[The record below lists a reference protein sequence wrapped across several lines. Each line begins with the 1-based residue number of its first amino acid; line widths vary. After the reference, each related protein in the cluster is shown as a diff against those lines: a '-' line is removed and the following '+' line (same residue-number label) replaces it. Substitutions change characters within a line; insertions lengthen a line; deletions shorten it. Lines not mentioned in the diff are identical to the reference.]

1 MDLATRF
8 VMDELNGAIVAEKRA
23 RLQMVQDGQKTAQ
36 ILCRL
41 GEGKG
46 QVMKKTAFCRRKT
59 SECLQVD

>member
-1 MDLATRF
+1 
-8 VMDELNGAIVAEKRA
+8 MDELNGAILAEKRA
-23 RLQMVQDGQKTAQ
+23 RLRRVHEGQKMAQ

-46 QVMKKTAFCRRKT
+46 KVMKKTAFCRRKT